1 MALAGTGNGILTLS
15 VAYGKRGAL
24 PAGENGM
31 VGLLG
36 LMGAVFAGFMVDAL
50 YLPDQTVLQED
61 GDAAS
66 GEQGGDVQGGG
77 AGI

>member
-1 MALAGTGNGILTLS
+1 MLAFANGT
-15 VAYGKRGAL
+15 RGAL

-50 YLPDQTVLQED
+50 YLPDQSVLQED
-61 GDAAS
+61 RDAAA
-66 GEQGGDVQGGG
+66 GEQGGDVQTGG